1 MRLVKGSPSL
11 RESVARMRLG
21 FTALIGAVIC
31 AAFIAGAARAQDALT
46 VQLTDLDHSQFPTVS
61 GRLSIS
67 DSFGVAVPP
76 DTVGD
81 ISVSE
86 DSSVIVTVPPTPVQ
100 VPENAVILVLV
111 VDTGGQSSDTL
122 ANVTEVV
129 GELLGVLTEHDRAVL
144 VSFSSESTDNASP
157 MIPRTHDF
165 ALVQE
170 AVAGLSSQDRTP
182 LYSAAVAGINAVTDI
197 SAGRKV
203 VVLIGDGR
211 AVQALESLKR
221 DEVIERAVAEHV
233 RLHTIGVAPAG
244 GLNEINLKQLSELTA
259 GGYWVPGDT
268 VASYAVALAGEIGS
282 LKTEYEFSYESQIHT
297 SGSHAL
303 TFAATSAGSSGVAE
317 GSISPIETLRAVP
330 INLADGTVLESAVEI
345 IPAIGEGFA
354 VDRVRYLIDGEEVAA
369 VDSAPFSFNLDP
381 QSISPGE
388 HLLLVRLESALHGD
402 SQTGAIFHVAAL
414 AAPSVDFSDGAVLD
428 SPREIVAV
436 LSENADV
443 DTVRFLVDLREIG
456 VLTAPPYTVSLT
468 PGDLPPGDHELIVR
482 VEDSVHGENETSVT
496 FITPG
501 LPPPLVTPGSGVS
514 IDVPTQITASAPPG
528 YELLAVEFWLNGERV
543 ARSESAPFSY
553 LIEPLEHVPG
563 ELTFQVIGSGS
574 FDQRSTT
581 DVVVHILP
589 LPEPTIDLPSGEALD
604 SDVPVTI
611 AVDTGYAVTRLDVF
625 IDDREIQ
632 SFAAP
637 PYQFQVPSGDLDDGE
652 HVLRVV
658 ASSGDVRES
667 SVSIPFTV
675 AGQLLW
681 LWIALG
687 ASAAALSAISLA
699 IFGLRVRG
707 RRRTVTRVLPEPMFQ
722 ISVSRAGELLR
733 RVDLR
738 PGMLIVGR
746 AEESDIQLIDDV
758 YVSRRHAAL
767 HVSEEEVF
775 IEDFRATNPSIVD
788 GREIPPLRRTLV
800 EPGTAVEI
808 GDFVL
813 ALELTMAADS
823 VATDADG
830 E

>member
-1 MRLVKGSPSL
+1 
-11 RESVARMRLG
+11 MRLG
-21 FTALIGAVIC
+21 LTAMIGAIIC
-31 AAFIAGAARAQDALT
+31 AAFVAGAARAQEALT

-76 DTVGD
+76 ETVGD
-81 ISVSE
+81 ISIAE
-86 DSSVIVTVPPTPVQ
+86 DGEILVTVPPTPVQ

-111 VDTGGQSSDTL
+111 VDTGGQIPETL
-122 ANVTEVV
+122 ANVTEIV

-211 AVQALESLKR
+211 AVQELESLDR
-221 DEVIERAVAEHV
+221 DDVIERATADHV
-233 RLHTIGVAPAG
+233 RLNTIGVAPPG
-244 GLNEINLKQLSELTA
+244 GLNEINLKQISELTA

-268 VASYAVALAGEIGS
+268 VDSYAMALAGVVGT
-282 LKTEYEFSYESQIHT
+282 LKTEYAFSYESQVHT
-297 SGSHAL
+297 SGDHAL
-303 TFAATSAGSSGVAE
+303 TLVATSAGSSGIAE
-317 GSISPIETLRAVP
+317 GSISPIETLREVS
-330 INLADGTVLESAVEI
+330 INLSDGTVLESTVEI
-345 IPAIGEGFA
+345 VPAIGEGFA
-354 VDRVRYLIDGEEVAA
+354 VDRVRYLIDGEEVAV
-369 VDSAPFSFNLDP
+369 VDSAPFAFNLDP
-381 QSISPGE
+381 QIIAPGE
-388 HLLLVRLESALHGD
+388 HFLLVRLESALNGD
-402 SQTGAIFHVAAL
+402 SQAGAVFHVAGL
-414 AAPSVDFSDGAVLD
+414 AEPSINLSHGTVLD

-436 LSENADV
+436 LPENADV
-443 DTVRFLVDLREIG
+443 DIVRFLVDSREVG
-456 VLTAPPYTVSLT
+456 AFAAPPYAVSLT
-468 PGDLPPGDHELIVR
+468 PGDIPPGEHLLIVR
-482 VEDSVHGENETSVT
+482 VEDSVHGESETRAG
-496 FITPG
+496 FFTPN
-501 LPPPLVTPGSGVS
+501 LPPPVVTPSSGTS
-514 IDVPTQITASAPPG
+514 IDVPTKITADAPPG
-528 YELLAVEFWLNGERV
+528 FELLAAEFWLNGERV

-553 LIEPLEHVPG
+553 LIEPLEYVPG

-581 DVVVHILP
+581 DFVVHILP

-611 AVDTGYAVTRLDVF
+611 TVDTGYAVTRLDVF

-632 SFAAP
+632 SFTAP
-637 PYQFQVPSGDLDDGE
+637 PYQFQVPGGDLDDGE

-658 ASSGDVRES
+658 ASSGDIRES

-687 ASAAALSAISLA
+687 ASAAALFVISLA

-733 RVDLR
+733 QVDLH

-767 HVSEEEVF
+767 HVSAEEVF

-788 GREIPPLRRTLV
+788 GREIPPLRRILV